1 MSWCSLRPPSVCRHF
16 LWLVAALFSGLSL
29 SFATGL
35 SSPGLSCCL
44 AMCLRCADWLSL
56 WLCVHSL
63 LGFRSSWPSCLSLAL
78 QLALVLQVPVG
89 SLLPYGSHP
98 SRWGHPCG
106 VEAGLSSIGTKVS
119 CVSLSLLGLFLHV
132 VTALGVLVTI
142 WVSVLVGSRLCA
154 TDGYSWC
161 YALSPSG

>member
-1 MSWCSLRPPSVCRHF
+1 
-16 LWLVAALFSGLSL
+16 
-29 SFATGL
+29 
-35 SSPGLSCCL
+35 
-44 AMCLRCADWLSL
+44 MCLRCVDWLSL

-63 LGFRSSWPSCLSLAL
+63 LGFRVSWPSCLSLAL

-89 SLLPYGSHP
+89 SLLPFGSHP
-98 SRWGHPCG
+98 SRWGHPCW
-106 VEAGLSSIGTKVS
+106 VEAGLSSIGTNVS

-132 VTALGVLVTI
+132 VTALGVLLTI

-154 TDGYSWC
+154 PDGFRWC